1 MIKIFNEKTCQRCGT
16 CLEQCPFLQLPT
28 ENAKEEISK
37 MIETRISRKIIKSC
51 ASCSY
56 CNTIC
61 PTGSNPYSLIREI
74 RLKNYRE
81 NGVRSIGLITE
92 EIPHNLMSIALKINT
107 EKKQR
112 ELNEYENPIKNS
124 KMFYVGCGI
133 PYCFPDLVKTK
144 LLGDLPLLGGMKYCC
159 GSYVHIYFGED
170 ESKIKG
176 LELSKKFKALGVEKL
191 ITFCPGCDTMIKG
204 IYPSIIEG
212 FNVEGQTIIEYL
224 VEMYHKGRLKIK
236 NKINQRITFQ
246 DPCPWRLLDKKIY
259 DSPREFLEIIGAE
272 VVEMKHN
279 REKSLCCG
287 APLIIRNRSLAR
299 KIAKERISEA
309 ESVNVDV
316 IAHIC
321 TGCLTTLSK
330 YALEKKINSYYI
342 TELAQMAIGET
353 PSLKIL
359 ENSESLNNQV
369 MKTMKENPKLLMEK
383 YIIKNGEITH
393 L

>member
-1 MIKIFNEKTCQRCGT
+1 MYNENTCERCGT

-28 ENAKEEISK
+28 ESAKQEISK
-37 MIETRISRKIIKSC
+37 MIETRNSQKIIKNC

-56 CNTIC
+56 CNVIC

-92 EIPHNLMSIALKINT
+92 EISHNLMSIALEINT
-107 EKKQR
+107 DEKQR
-112 ELNEYENPIKNS
+112 ALHIYENPPKSS

-133 PYCFPDLVKTK
+133 PYCFPDLTKTN
-144 LLGDLPLLGGMKYCC
+144 LLESLPSLGGMKYCC
-159 GSYVHIYFGED
+159 GGYVHSYFGKD
-170 ESKIKG
+170 EAKIKG
-176 LELSKKFKALGVEKL
+176 LELYKKFEALGVEKL

-212 FNVEGQTIIEYL
+212 FNVEGQTIIEYFI
-224 VEMYHKGRLKIK
+224 EMYNEGKLKIK
-236 NKINQRITFQ
+236 NKIDLRITFQ
-246 DPCPWRLLDKKIY
+246 DPCPWRMLDKKIY

-287 APLIIRNRSLAR
+287 APLIISNRSLAT
-299 KIAKERISEA
+299 KIAKERILEA
-309 ESVNVDV
+309 ELVNTDI

-321 TGCLTTLSK
+321 TGCLATLSR
-330 YALEKKINSYYI
+330 YATDKNINSYYI
-342 TELAQMAIGET
+342 TELAQMATGET
-353 PSLKIL
+353 PPLNILKNT
-359 ENSESLNNQV
+359 ENLNKQV
-369 MKTMKENPKLLMEK
+369 MKTIAKNPKLLTEK
-383 YIIKNGEITH
+383 FIIKNGKINR

>member
-1 MIKIFNEKTCQRCGT
+1 MYNENTCERCGT

-28 ENAKEEISK
+28 ESAKKEISK
-37 MIETRISRKIIKSC
+37 MIETRNSRKIIKNC
-51 ASCSY
+51 AGCSY
-56 CNTIC
+56 CNVTC

-92 EIPHNLMSIALKINT
+92 EIPHNLMSIALEINT
-107 EKKQR
+107 DEKQKA
-112 ELNEYENPIKNS
+112 LHKYGNPPKSS

-133 PYCFPDLVKTK
+133 PYCFPDLTKSK
-144 LLGDLPLLGGMKYCC
+144 LLENLPSLGGMKYCC
-159 GSYVHIYFGED
+159 GGYVHSYFGKD
-170 ESKIKG
+170 EAKIKG
-176 LELSKKFKALGVEKL
+176 LELYKKFEALGIEKL

-212 FNVEGQTIIEYL
+212 FNVKGQTIIEYFI
-224 VEMYHKGRLKIK
+224 EMYHEGKLKIK

-246 DPCPWRLLDKKIY
+246 DPCPWRMLDKRIY

-287 APLIIRNRSLAR
+287 APLIISNRSLST
-299 KIAKERISEA
+299 KIAKERILEA
-309 ESVNVDV
+309 EVVNADI

-321 TGCLTTLSK
+321 TGCLATLSRN
-330 YALEKKINSYYI
+330 ATEKNINSYYI

-353 PSLKIL
+353 PPLNILKNT
-359 ENSESLNNQV
+359 ENLNKQV
-369 MKTMKENPKLLMEK
+369 MKTITKKPNLLTEK
-383 YIIKNGEITH
+383 YIIKNGKTNR